1 MEPHARGMLAALTRA
16 TDWVWITG
24 NHDEKLDPAIGGTV
38 AEEMEIGGVVLRHQ
52 AIAGETRAELSGHY
66 HPKLRLALRGR
77 RIARSC
83 AVLAANDVGGT
94 RMIMP
99 AFGALT
105 GGMDA
110 GDPAILKALQPANA
124 IDAVVPAKGRLA
136 RFPLWRA
143 G

>member
-1 MEPHARGMLAALTRA
+1 
-16 TDWVWITG
+16 
-24 NHDEKLDPAIGGTV
+24 
-38 AEEMEIGGVVLRHQ
+38 MEIGGVVLRHQ

-110 GDPAILKALQPANA
+110 GDPAILKALQPAA
-124 IDAVVPAKGRLA
+124 RIDAVLPAAGKLA
-136 RFPLWRA
+136 RIPLWEA
-143 G
+143 AA